1 MEDIMKFTDL
11 KLNNSYTVED
21 YSAGFKNKYGVS
33 HILTITDDQT
43 GEKIKIWSNK
53 MLTNYISDAEKPLKT
68 FIFTVKQYK
77 EHKVADIKG
86 YDRFK
91 VVKLH

>member
-1 MEDIMKFTDL
+1 MEDIKKFKDL
-11 KLNNSYTVED
+11 TLNNSYTVEE
-21 YSAGFKNKYGVS
+21 YSAEFKNKYGVS
-33 HILTITDDQT
+33 HILAITDNQT

-53 MLTNYISDAEKPLKT
+53 MLTNYISDEKPLQK

-91 VVKLH
+91 VTKLY

>member
-1 MEDIMKFTDL
+1 MVDIKKFKDL
-11 KLNNSYTVED
+11 NLNNSYTVEE
-21 YSAGFKNKYGVS
+21 YSAEFKNKYGVS
-33 HILTITDDQT
+33 HILTIKDNQTD
-43 GEKIKIWSNK
+43 EKIKIWSNK
-53 MLTNYISDAEKPLKT
+53 MLTDYINNEKPLKK
-68 FIFTVKQYK
+68 FIFTVIQYK